1 MHSCNAHALTVE
13 VFPDTGKFTV
23 LKYAAVDDSGL
34 AINPMVVRGQ
44 THGGFWMG
52 LGNASEEYVYDEA
65 GQQLTVT
72 LVDYH
77 LLSAMDMPREFEVI
91 HHDVV
96 SLHTPLGSK
105 GKGEGVPGMVPA
117 ALANAIEDPLTP
129 FGVKI
134 TELPLKTEYIWRL
147 LHPDKDKA
155 AKI

>member
-1 MHSCNAHALTVE
+1 
-13 VFPDTGKFTV
+13 
-23 LKYAAVDDSGL
+23 
-34 AINPMVVRGQ
+34 
-44 THGGFWMG
+44 MG
-52 LGNASEEYVYDEA
+52 LGNAMSEEYVYDEA

-91 HHDVV
+91 HHDIA
-96 SLHTPLGSK
+96 SPHTPLGSK

-117 ALANAIEDPLTP
+117 ALANAIEDALTP

-147 LHPDKDKA
+147 LHPDKA
-155 AKI
+155 AKV